1 MRVTVSSKGDWK
13 KTKKWFAAMGK
24 KDYLRELDR
33 LGQQGVQALR
43 SMTPVESGATAAGWY
58 YEVVTTG
65 GQAGIAWYNNH
76 SNNGVNIAI
85 ILQYGHGTGTG
96 GWVAGRDYINPA
108 IKPVMDQIAE
118 NVWKAVV
125 TA

>member
-1 MRVTVSSKGDWK
+1 MRVTVSSTGDWK

-43 SMTPVESGATAAGWY
+43 AMTPVESGATASGWY